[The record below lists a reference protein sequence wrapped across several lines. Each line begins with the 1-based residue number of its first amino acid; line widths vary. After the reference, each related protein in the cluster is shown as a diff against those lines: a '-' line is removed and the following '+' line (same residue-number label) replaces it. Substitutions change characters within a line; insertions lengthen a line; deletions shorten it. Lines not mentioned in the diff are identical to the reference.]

1 VVYEYMLKM
10 NDLYDL
16 NKRIRDAV
24 ESVLPM
30 CSFGFGKD
38 SRTTQMPGE

>member
-1 VVYEYMLKM
+1 MLEI

-16 NKRIRDAV
+16 NKKIRDAV
-24 ESVLPM
+24 EPVLPM

-38 SRTTQMPGE
+38 SGTTKMHGE